1 MDDLKIRR
9 NSGLSG
15 WAQSCHM
22 SPCSTEL
29 SLDGVR
35 EMQWKRKQE
44 RDVGKREVREISRM
58 RRIPHS
64 VSGSVEPMCED

>member
-1 MDDLKIRR
+1 MNDLKIRR

-15 WAQSCHM
+15 WAHSYHT

-35 EMQWKRKQE
+35 EMQWKRKQK
-44 RDVGKREVREISRM
+44 RDMGKREVREISRM

-64 VSGSVEPMCED
+64 VSGSVGAMCED